1 MSLAATRD
9 GGTRTRA
16 SGFTA
21 GSGSEFRGVACLV
34 PAAWASNYYICRC
47 SNRTRSLTVHCWAAT
62 FRWRRFLQR
71 GPLGS
76 AVLAFLVA
84 YLPRICAGIVANIKR
99 SKKPRA
105 QTLKNL
111 TIIGGGSWGTALAIV
126 LAPRFS
132 RVRLWVY
139 ESDLAARITETRIND
154 VYLPGSIIST
164 NVDVTAEI
172 EPALEGAEIV
182 LGVMPSH
189 LARGMYQRM
198 RPFIN
203 DRMIFVSATKGL
215 ENHTLLR
222 MSEIIPDVLG
232 PVPVGVFRAL
242 FAKEVARYEPTA
254 LVAAAT
260 DPTIANAIQ
269 AAFSG
274 PTFRVYTSPDP
285 IGVEVG
291 GSIKNVVAIGA
302 GVLHG
307 MGLGHN
313 AMAALITR
321 GLAEMTR
328 LAVAMGGRQQ
338 TLAGLAGLGDLVL
351 TCTGDLSRNRT
362 LGVELAKGRKLDEI
376 VSSMK
381 MVAEGVKTTNAA
393 VDLAKRFAV
402 EMPIAEQMFQML
414 HFGCSPQDA
423 IRRLME
429 RSLKGE

>member
-1 MSLAATRD
+1 LR
-9 GGTRTRA
+9 
-16 SGFTA
+16 
-21 GSGSEFRGVACLV
+21 
-34 PAAWASNYYICRC
+34 
-47 SNRTRSLTVHCWAAT
+47 
-62 FRWRRFLQR
+62 
-71 GPLGS
+71 
-76 AVLAFLVA
+76 
-84 YLPRICAGIVANIKR
+84 
-99 SKKPRA
+99 
-105 QTLKNL
+105 NL
-111 TIIGGGSWGTALAIV
+111 SIIGAGSWGTALAIV

-139 ESDLAARITETRIND
+139 ESDLAARMAESRIND
-154 VYLPGSIIST
+154 VYLPSASIPT
-164 NVDVTAEI
+164 NVELTSHLDA
-172 EPALEGAEIV
+172 ALDGAEFV

-189 LARGMYQRM
+189 LARAMYQQM

-203 DRMIFVSATKGL
+203 ERMTFVSATKGL
-215 ENHTLLR
+215 ENGTLLR
-222 MSEIIPDVLG
+222 ISEIVAEVLG
-232 PVPVGVFRAL
+232 PSRIGVISGPS

-254 LVAAAT
+254 VVAASTDPAVAAAV
-260 DPTIANAIQ
+260 Q

-274 PTFRVYTSPDP
+274 PTFRVYTSADP
-285 IGVEVG
+285 VGVEIG

-338 TLAGLAGLGDLVL
+338 TLSGLAGLGDLVL

-393 VDLAKRFAV
+393 VDLAKRCAV

-414 HFGCSPQDA
+414 HFGSSPQEA